1 MFVTAFY
8 CENQP
13 NGIRGEC
20 WTSGQLTYRTEL
32 WLSHSHLRST
42 LESPMRLSTE
52 NIQIILYRPSENEL
66 SGCELSGCQDCQSGA
81 RRNHF
86 TYSGV
91 SVAKYLA
98 RRNKNSCC
106 TSQRYSDI
114 GSLFATILLISLGKE
129 CVPCSSARSVRLL
142 QKDGLF
148 KATQVVHNEK

>member
-1 MFVTAFY
+1 MHVFVTALY

-20 WTSGQLTYRTEL
+20 WTSGQLTYRTAL
-32 WLSHSHLRST
+32 ALTFTPKVHLRVTNASVHRKYT
-42 LESPMRLSTE
+42 DH
-52 NIQIILYRPSENEL
+52 IISSL
-66 SGCELSGCQDCQSGA
+66 GKQCELSGCQDCQSGA

-142 QKDGLF
+142 QRDGLF